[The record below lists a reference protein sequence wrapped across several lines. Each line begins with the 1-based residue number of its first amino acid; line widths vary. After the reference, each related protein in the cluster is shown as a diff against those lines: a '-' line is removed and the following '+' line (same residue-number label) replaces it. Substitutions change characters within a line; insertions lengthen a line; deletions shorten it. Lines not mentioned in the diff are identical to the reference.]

1 MSLVKLAAGLQRAD
15 VERGVDRAEKNG
27 FLIELLRVE
36 EQAIVA
42 VGHFTHK
49 IVENHVRRLIDGRGA
64 GFPLADAIV
73 ALGGGDAF
81 AGVAKFDVALEIK
94 PAGGGIGVA
103 LDDHRP

>member
-15 VERGVDRAEKNG
+15 VERGVDRTEKNS

-42 VGHFTHK
+42 VGHLAHK

-73 ALGGGDAF
+73 AA
-81 AGVAKFDVALEIK
+81 
-94 PAGGGIGVA
+94 
-103 LDDHRP
+103 